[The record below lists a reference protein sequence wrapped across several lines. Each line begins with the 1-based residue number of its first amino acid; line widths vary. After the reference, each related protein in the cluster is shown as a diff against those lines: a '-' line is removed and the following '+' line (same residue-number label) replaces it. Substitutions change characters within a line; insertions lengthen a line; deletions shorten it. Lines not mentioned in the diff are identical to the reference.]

1 MLIFQLTSS
10 SEIYVPTMGL
20 FKIKTTLLILC
31 PVIFHFLRTTA
42 SMQKQIKIQYLN
54 WKLQRLFK
62 TQRRIEQ
69 LKSWLTGG
77 PNTTMSS
84 NISTEF
90 SQIRRNVM
98 KVKSLTNL
106 SQFIIHI
113 SYFSFSIDLQ

>member
-1 MLIFQLTSS
+1 
-10 SEIYVPTMGL
+10 
-20 FKIKTTLLILC
+20 
-31 PVIFHFLRTTA
+31 
-42 SMQKQIKIQYLN
+42 MQKQIKIQYLN